1 MGHKIFLEISPR
13 LYHFGAEN
21 WLEMAVFHGFVAFVS
36 RETPPSKRAFVS
48 RETPGPETYPEQLL
62 RRTPTTAWA

>member
-1 MGHKIFLEISPR
+1 MDHKIFLEISPR

-21 WLEMAVFHGFVAFVS
+21 WLEMAVFRGFVAFVS
-36 RETPPSKRAFVS
+36 RETKARLLGGVS

-62 RRTPTTAWA
+62 RRTPTTA